1 VKKKTAIL
9 VLSIF
14 GMVLSLVASLAG
26 IISND
31 GGNPSVF
38 NSLGGQAV
46 DIYGGRGI
54 YQNDSVIKAVTFLGF
69 NWANLI
75 VILPLL
81 ILGIVQYRRGQ
92 FKGQLLLGTIFTYFA
107 YNYLIGVMGNA
118 FNSMF
123 LVWTGLFSIGLFGLI
138 LVLMDIDLSV
148 LPEKLRTNFPKK
160 SLAGYAFA
168 LGLFLPVLYLV
179 EILTA
184 YATAKPPI
192 TLETYT
198 TLELAALEMGL
209 MAPLHIVGAV
219 LLWKGKAW
227 GYILV
232 IMLAFVASMTFIS
245 LSIAYGLLYL
255 SFAKSSL
262 VDVVRFI
269 VFAIIASGF
278 SIAAF
283 TRMKD

>member
-1 VKKKTAIL
+1 
-9 VLSIF
+9 VL
-14 GMVLSLVASLAG
+14 GM
-26 IISND
+26 
-31 GGNPSVF
+31 
-38 NSLGGQAV
+38 
-46 DIYGGRGI
+46 
-54 YQNDSVIKAVTFLGF
+54 
-69 NWANLI
+69 
-75 VILPLL
+75 
-81 ILGIVQYRRGQ
+81 
-92 FKGQLLLGTIFTYFA
+92 
-107 YNYLIGVMGNA
+107 
-118 FNSMF
+118 
-123 LVWTGLFSIGLFGLI
+123 
-138 LVLMDIDLSV
+138 
-148 LPEKLRTNFPKK
+148 
-160 SLAGYAFA
+160 
-168 LGLFLPVLYLV
+168 FLPVLYLV

-184 YATAKPPI
+184 YATAKPPA

-209 MAPLHIVGAV
+209 MAPLHIVGAT